1 MAPQSVARGALRS
14 RDRAAAGMPRPRLWY
29 FGTPASRYGVASS
42 FGSYCSA
49 LRGRIRVVAFRA
61 SHPAKPPSRQRRFVQ
76 RLSGRPRNR
85 VISGQFIPDHTT
97 SDCLP
102 GHITLTL

>member
-42 FGSYCSA
+42 SGRHCSA

-61 SHPAKPPSRQRRFVQ
+61 SQPAKPPSRQRRFVQ
-76 RLSGRPRNR
+76 RLLKISENGSAEGLRSGLL
-85 VISGQFIPDHTT
+85 FILNPARRFP
-97 SDCLP
+97 P
-102 GHITLTL
+102 GR